1 VGPLSEI
8 TCAFDHLSTELALI
22 GLRVKLSKCKLWSL
36 SNISP
41 NIEIPHGY
49 TLVTDGLR
57 ILGVPVGSQ
66 DFASHFLDEV
76 LSQDMMHIDNI
87 PLLGDTQVALGILSS
102 CVVH

>member
-1 VGPLSEI
+1 VQ
-8 TCAFDHLSTELALI
+8 ALES
-22 GLRVKLSKCKLWSL
+22 VKYLSKHRNSSWLHLGHRWFT
-36 SNISP
+36 
-41 NIEIPHGY
+41 HF
-49 TLVTDGLR
+49 
-57 ILGVPVGSQ
+57 GVPVGSQ